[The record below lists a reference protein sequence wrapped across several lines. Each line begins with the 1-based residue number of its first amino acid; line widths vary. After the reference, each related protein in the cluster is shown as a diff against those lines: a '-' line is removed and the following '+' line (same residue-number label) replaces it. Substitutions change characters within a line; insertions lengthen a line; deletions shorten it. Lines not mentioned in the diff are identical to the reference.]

1 MNRLFRYLLILTALV
16 ALSCQKGL
24 TDDDYASVKVA
35 VQVPGSAVTKAFGD
49 GLSAGNLVLA
59 VFDETGAE
67 LPELRQGD
75 WTKSQS
81 EITFSSTS
89 ASGNPQTFVNVRLV
103 KGKTYT
109 IVLWAQNKDLSC
121 YDFSD
126 MNNIKVDYTKDNVGN
141 VEARDAFYAC
151 VSTGV
156 VTGNVDVEA
165 ELKRPF
171 AQLNIGTTPEDF
183 DAARAAGLDIDNLY
197 IGVSVSR
204 AATKIQTDHEKLSY
218 DISTEESDLVTAQFT
233 PGLSVISE
241 NHASADREMLVVKVD
256 NTEST
261 YEWLGVNYILAPVEN
276 DQNRVVNLTLY
287 EGTPENPTKLQL
299 VTYEVRNVPF
309 KANCRTHLTGSI
321 LTSVG
326 QIEVC
331 VTPGF
336 LNDKISTH

>member
-1 MNRLFRYLLILTALV
+1 MNRFLRYLLVLTALV

-35 VQVPGSAVTKAFGD
+35 VHVPGSAVTKAFGD

-89 ASGNPQTFVNVRLV
+89 ASGKPQTFVNVRLV

-126 MNNIKVDYTKDNVGN
+126 MNNIKVDYTKDNTAN
-141 VEARDAFYAC
+141 IEARDAFYAC

-156 VTGNVDVEA
+156 VEGDVTVEA
-165 ELKRPF
+165 ELYRPF
-171 AQLNIGTTPEDF
+171 AQLNIGTDPEDF
-183 DAARAAGLDIDNLY
+183 AAARAAGLDVDNLY
-197 IGVSVSR
+197 VSVSVSR
-204 AATKIQTDHEKLSY
+204 AATRLQTDHADLSY
-218 DISTEESDLVTAQFT
+218 EISTSDSDFVTAQFA

-241 NHASADREMLVVKVD
+241 NHSSADRQMLVVKLD
-256 NTEST
+256 DQSEKT
-261 YEWLGVNYILAPVEN
+261 YEWVGVNYLLTSVDPDETREVTI
-276 DQNRVVNLTLY
+276 TLY

-299 VTYEVRNVPF
+299 VSYEVGNVPLV
-309 KANCRTHLTGSI
+309 ANRRTHIAGNL

-326 QIEVC
+326 ELEVF
-331 VTPGF
+331 VSPGF
-336 LNDKISTH
+336 LND